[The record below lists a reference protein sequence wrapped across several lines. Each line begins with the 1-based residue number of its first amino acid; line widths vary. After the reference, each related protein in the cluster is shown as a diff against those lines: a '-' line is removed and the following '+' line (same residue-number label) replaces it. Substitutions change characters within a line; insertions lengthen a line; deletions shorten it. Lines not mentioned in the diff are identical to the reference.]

1 MDYNRGDCYRGSGDA
16 EMAVRDYTRA
26 LEVEPSNWMVKTR
39 LSMAH
44 YLKVKSAVYA
54 SETACKKFHTLSLVL
69 ITRFPKDF
77 STVWYGVYSGQ
88 YRFQYPADSIVLKVQ
103 WELVLLR

>member
-1 MDYNRGDCYRGSGDA
+1 DRGDCYRGSGDA

-44 YLKVKSAVYA
+44 
-54 SETACKKFHTLSLVL
+54 
-69 ITRFPKDF
+69 
-77 STVWYGVYSGQ
+77 
-88 YRFQYPADSIVLKVQ
+88 
-103 WELVLLR
+103 